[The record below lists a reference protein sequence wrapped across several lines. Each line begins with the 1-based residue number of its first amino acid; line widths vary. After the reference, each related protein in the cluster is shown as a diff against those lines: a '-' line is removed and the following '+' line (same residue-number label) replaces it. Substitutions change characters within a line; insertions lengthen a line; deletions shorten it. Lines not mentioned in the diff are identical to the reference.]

1 MNRPS
6 ARLQGYDILLYVL
19 VVFAWGTSWIGIHLQ
34 AASTVPPEVSVFWRF
49 ALAGLIMMGLAVARG
64 ERLALPLKA
73 HKLFVLMG
81 LTLFS
86 VNLVM
91 FYHGAQQISSGLLSV
106 VFSMA
111 SVVNLA
117 FAYLFFGQKLELRV
131 LAGAAVGTLG
141 VVLLFGPQVFS
152 VDLGRATMVGL
163 AFSIIGTLCFCCG
176 NMLSFASQR
185 SGIPVIA
192 GTAWSMFYGAGW
204 LASYC
209 LVRGYSFELDFS
221 AVYLGSLAFVVL
233 SASVLAFWAYLTLL
247 GRIGAGRAG
256 YATVMFP
263 LVALAIS
270 TVAEGYVWTPL
281 ALVGVALALGGNVL
295 VLRR

>member
-1 MNRPS
+1 MNRPA
-6 ARLQGYDILLYVL
+6 ARLQGYDILLYAI

-34 AASTVPPEVSVFWRF
+34 AASPVPPEVSVFWRF
-49 ALAGLIMMGLAVARG
+49 LLAGLIMMALALVKG
-64 ERLALPLKA
+64 ERLALPLQA

-81 LTLFS
+81 LTLFC

-91 FYHGAQQISSGLLSV
+91 FYHGARQISSGLLSV

-111 SVVNLA
+111 SVVSLG
-117 FAYLFFGQKLELRV
+117 FAYLFFGQKLEWRV
-131 LAGAAVGTLG
+131 LLGAAIGTLG
-141 VVLLFGPQVFS
+141 VFVLFVPQIFNADLGHATMIGLLFS
-152 VDLGRATMVGL
+152 VV
-163 AFSIIGTLCFCCG
+163 GTLSFCCG

-192 GTAWSMFYGAGW
+192 GTAWSMLYGAGW
-204 LASYC
+204 LAAFC
-209 LVRGYSFELDFS
+209 LVSGYSFMPDFS
-221 AVYLGSLAFVVL
+221 VVYLGSLAFVVL

-263 LVALAIS
+263 LVALAVS

-281 ALVGVALALGGNVL
+281 AFVGVALALGGNVL

>member
-1 MNRPS
+1 MNRPA
-6 ARLQGYDILLYVL
+6 ARLQGYDILLYAL

-34 AASTVPPEVSVFWRF
+34 AVSSVPPEVSVFWRF
-49 ALAGLIMMGLAVARG
+49 LLAGLVMLGLALARG
-64 ERLALPLKA
+64 ERLALPLRA
-73 HKLFVLMG
+73 HGLFLPMG
-81 LTLFS
+81 LPLFS
-86 VNLVM
+86 AFLVL
-91 FYHGAQQISSGLLSV
+91 FYHGALEISSGLLSV

-117 FAYLFFGQKLELRV
+117 LAYLFFGQKLELRV
-131 LAGAAVGTLG
+131 LAGAGIGMLG
-141 VVLLFGPQVFS
+141 VALLFGPQIFN
-152 VDLGRATMVGL
+152 VDLGGATLAGL
-163 AFSIIGTLCFCCG
+163 TFSVLGTLCFCCG

-185 SGIPVIA
+185 SGVPVIA
-192 GTAWSMFYGAGW
+192 GTAWGMLYGVGW
-204 LASYC
+204 LAAYC
-209 LVRGYSFELDFS
+209 LARGYSFMPEFS

-263 LVALAIS
+263 VVALAIS
-270 TVAEGYVWTPL
+270 TIAEGYVWTPL

>member
-1 MNRPS
+1 MNRPAS
-6 ARLQGYDILLYVL
+6 RLQGYDILLYAL

-34 AASTVPPEVSVFWRF
+34 ATSFVPPEVSVFWRF
-49 ALAGLIMMGLAVARG
+49 AIAGLIMMGMALVKG
-64 ERLALPLKA
+64 ERLALPLRA
-73 HKLFVLMG
+73 HGLFLLMG

-117 FAYLFFGQKLELRV
+117 FAYLFFGQRLELRV
-131 LAGAAVGTLG
+131 LVGAGIGTLG
-141 VVLLFGPQVFS
+141 VALLFGPQIFNVHLGQAALVGLLFS
-152 VDLGRATMVGL
+152 V
-163 AFSIIGTLCFCCG
+163 IGTLCFCCG

-192 GTAWSMFYGAGW
+192 GTAWSMLYGAGW
-204 LASYC
+204 LAAYC
-209 LVRGYSFELDFS
+209 LARGYSFALEFS
-221 AVYLGSLAFVVL
+221 LSYLGSLAFVVL

-281 ALVGVALALGGNVL
+281 ALLGVALALGGNVL